1 MTKQFYQTKASPSHK
16 GQQRTSIGG
25 FDQYRFCHFPFS
37 LFLYHDLFSRT
48 FSVFLY
54 GGSRTSLSFGGPLV
68 ILIVE
73 SRPKCQPQT
82 ALKDYRPVALDRR
95 PHLPVRP
102 GPAASDDSCALT
114 HPPRGGQLKSSDT
127 LPPTCPFTSFVVQD
141 MSSRLVIFTL
151 TRSADLL

>member
-1 MTKQFYQTKASPSHK
+1 MSWPGAANHLCRRHDKTVLSNKSPLPISHK
-16 GQQRTSIGG
+16 GQRRTSIGG

-73 SRPKCQPQT
+73 TRPKCQPQT

-114 HPPRGGQLKSSDT
+114 HPLEGGS
-127 LPPTCPFTSFVVQD
+127 
-141 MSSRLVIFTL
+141 
-151 TRSADLL
+151 

>member
-1 MTKQFYQTKASPSHK
+1 MTKQFYQTKAPLSLSHTK
-16 GQQRTSIGG
+16 GSKEQALADSTSTDSVISL
-25 FDQYRFCHFPFS
+25 S

-48 FSVFLY
+48 FLRVFLY

-102 GPAASDDSCALT
+102 GPAASDDSCALAH
-114 HPPRGGQLKSSDT
+114 HPPGEGGRGS
-127 LPPTCPFTSFVVQD
+127 
-141 MSSRLVIFTL
+141 
-151 TRSADLL
+151 